1 MSVRRFM
8 HVLFVIFILGSQ
20 AAGFAMAGT
29 TGSFPPRPEGNVVK
43 QKRVASLT
51 AGANEI
57 TITGY
62 FMNQAGQGLSAA
74 NLANALVGQGVQ
86 ISNIQ
91 SNCAD
96 RAAGTFS
103 VSGDVGIGLS
113 SGIILSSGSIDNVV
127 GPNTEP
133 GATVVNSKP
142 GNPDL
147 DALIPGYTTYDACTL
162 EFDFT
167 TQSSTV
173 SFQYVFASEEYN
185 EYVNS
190 SYNDVFGFFIDGVNC
205 ATINSSNISIN
216 NINGGFNDIY
226 YVNNETAAYN
236 TEMDGMTRTLTCSKA
251 IQPGQT
257 HHLKL
262 AIADA
267 GDDVLDSNVFIGLQ
281 SITSAPYGVSLSP
294 NAVTKGSSVGTVA
307 SYELD
312 IKNLGSNNDTFS
324 LTLSAS
330 PWPAVFASTGTTS
343 MTVGPLSPLAATKV
357 AVNVSVPVSPA
368 ATSSTATV
376 TATSAGDAT
385 KSSSSTLTTVLSPV
399 NVSIPQVVLNA
410 CPTVKA
416 YVIVTDQSG
425 APITGLTAGNFT
437 VKEDGITRTPISV
450 STVGGASSAISAA
463 MTLDYSG
470 SMSGTPITDLETAAN
485 SFINNL
491 GAYDAMEIIK
501 FSTDVETVQTFTTD
515 KSLLAAAVNASWSSA
530 GGTTAFY
537 DSVYVALTDTSA
549 RPGRKAVIAMT
560 DGVDNASSHTISQVI
575 TYATALGIPVYTIG
589 LGAADSAILAQLA
602 TATGGKYYN
611 APTTSDLQSIYAQ
624 IASTLQNQYEV
635 TFPSSLTDGS
645 THALQI
651 SVTNAAGTGS
661 ATKQFISCSSSTG
674 IIAGN
679 VVNATNNQGMAGV
692 SVTLAGPVTRNATTD
707 GSGNFTFS
715 GLQAGSYSLTTAING
730 FISDTRLVT
739 VTAGNTTTVVVSLS
753 PVLTSSEYRVVL
765 SWGSAPTDL
774 DLYAFV
780 PTGSGC
786 YTVSWT
792 DMGSETAPP
801 YTFLDVDD
809 TSSYGPETIT
819 IKQQM
824 NGTYQ
829 FWVDNFSE
837 APDITTSAAEV
848 RLYNGANLVRTFSVP
863 PMPEGNL
870 GWHVFDLVPTTGQ
883 LVEVNTLEPVVA
895 GSCTNPPQQAVDLPT
910 ALDTPGLAWTTGGS
924 ANWGGTN
931 LGAHDGVDVA
941 KSGTITHSQ
950 TSWLQTT
957 VTGPGTLSFW
967 WKVSSEG
974 SYDYLTFYLDG
985 AAHASVPAISGEVGW
1000 TQVTGI
1006 SIPSGSHALKW
1017 EYAKDSSAS
1026 SGFDTAW
1033 VDQVVFSG
1041 ACDTTPNQFTFTDQ
1055 TGVTPGQQ
1063 VTSNSITLAGITCGA
1078 AISITGGTYSVN
1090 GGAYTSASGTVNN
1103 GDTVSVRLAAS
1114 GSYGVTTSAILTIGG
1129 VSDTFSA
1136 TTLTTYNLTV
1146 TPAGTGS
1153 GSVNSS
1159 PAGIACTTGSS
1170 ANCSAAFAGGSLVS
1184 LLPSAAGNSTFS
1196 GWSGACT
1203 GAAGCSVTMNSPK
1216 SVTATFTANPATV
1229 RIDGDLNR
1237 FYSIDA
1243 ALDAVNTAGK
1253 SLLARNIV
1261 FPENVIMTT
1270 PYDIRLRG
1278 GYTDDSF
1285 TVTDPANST
1294 IIDGSLKIRGGK
1306 LRIERVKV
1314 R

>member
-1 MSVRRFM
+1 MTLRKSM
-8 HVLFVIFILGSQ
+8 FILFACFILASHLTTFAF
-20 AAGFAMAGT
+20 AAAT
-29 TGSFPPRPEGNVVK
+29 TSFPPRPQGNTINP
-43 QKRVASLT
+43 KRAYSLT
-51 AGANEI
+51 AGTNDI
-57 TITGY
+57 SITGY

-127 GPNTEP
+127 GPNDAPDT
-133 GATVVNSKP
+133 TVTNSMP
-142 GNPDL
+142 GNSDL

-216 NINGGFNDIY
+216 NINAGFNDGY
-226 YVNNETAAYN
+226 YVNNETGAYN

-262 AIADA
+262 SIADA
-267 GDDVLDSNVFIGLQ
+267 GDDVLDSNVLIGLQ
-281 SITSAPYGVSLSP
+281 SMTSAPYGVSLSP
-294 NAVTKGSSVGTVA
+294 NALTKGSSVGTVA
-307 SYELD
+307 AYELD

-330 PWPAVFASTGTTS
+330 PWPAVFSSTGTTS
-343 MTVGPLSPLAATKV
+343 MSVGPLSPLSSTKI
-357 AVNVSVPVSPA
+357 AVNVSVPLSPTA
-368 ATSSTATV
+368 SSSTATV
-376 TATSAGDAT
+376 TATSSGDAT
-385 KSSSSTLTTVLSPV
+385 KSSSATLTTVLSPV

-416 YVIVTDQSG
+416 YVIVNDQSG
-425 APITGLTAGNFT
+425 APITGLTSSNFT
-437 VKEDGITRTPISV
+437 VKEDGIARTPISV
-450 STVGGASSAISAA
+450 STVGGISSAISAA

-485 SFINNL
+485 GFINNL

-501 FSTDVETVQTFTTD
+501 FSTDVETVQPFTTD
-515 KSLLAAAVNASWSSA
+515 KTLLADAVNASWSSA

-549 RPGRKAVIAMT
+549 RSGRKAVIAMT

-589 LGAADSAILAQLA
+589 LGSADSAILAQLA

-611 APTTSDLQSIYAQ
+611 APTASDLQSIYAQ

-635 TFPSSLTDGS
+635 TFPSGLTDGA
-645 THALQI
+645 THSLQI
-651 SVTNAAGTGS
+651 SAMNATGTGS
-661 ATKQFISCSSSTG
+661 ATKQFISCSTTSGS
-674 IIAGN
+674 IAGN
-679 VVNATNNQGMAGV
+679 VVNATNNQGMGGV
-692 SVTLAGPVTRNATTD
+692 SVTLAGPVNRNATTD
-707 GSGNFTFS
+707 SSGNFTFS
-715 GLQAGSYSLTTAING
+715 GLQAGNYSLTTSING

-739 VTAGNTTTVVVSLS
+739 VTVGNTTTVVVSLS

-780 PTGSGC
+780 PTGTGC

-792 DMGSETAPP
+792 DMGAETAPP

-809 TSSYGPETIT
+809 VSSYGPETIT

-837 APDITTSAAEV
+837 TPDITTSAAEV
-848 RLYNGANLVRTFSVP
+848 RLYNGANLVRTFSIP
-863 PMPEGNL
+863 TMPTGNL

-883 LVEVNTLEPVVA
+883 LTEVNSLEPVVA
-895 GSCTNPPQQAVDLPT
+895 GSCTNPPQQTVDLPV
-910 ALDTPGLAWTTGGS
+910 ALDTPSLAWTTGGN
-924 ANWGGTN
+924 ANWLGTN
-931 LGAHDGVDVA
+931 SVSHDGVDGA
-941 KSGTITHSQ
+941 KSGTIADSQ
-950 TSWLQTT
+950 SSWLQTT
-957 VTGPGTLSFW
+957 GNKFS
-967 WKVSSEG
+967 VS
-974 SYDYLTFYLDG
+974 
-985 AAHASVPAISGEVGW
+985 
-1000 TQVTGI
+1000 
-1006 SIPSGSHALKW
+1006 
-1017 EYAKDSSAS
+1017 
-1026 SGFDTAW
+1026 
-1033 VDQVVFSG
+1033 
-1041 ACDTTPNQFTFTDQ
+1041 
-1055 TGVTPGQQ
+1055 
-1063 VTSNSITLAGITCGA
+1063 
-1078 AISITGGTYSVN
+1078 
-1090 GGAYTSASGTVNN
+1090 
-1103 GDTVSVRLAAS
+1103 R
-1114 GSYGVTTSAILTIGG
+1114 
-1129 VSDTFSA
+1129 
-1136 TTLTTYNLTV
+1136 
-1146 TPAGTGS
+1146 
-1153 GSVNSS
+1153 
-1159 PAGIACTTGSS
+1159 
-1170 ANCSAAFAGGSLVS
+1170 
-1184 LLPSAAGNSTFS
+1184 
-1196 GWSGACT
+1196 
-1203 GAAGCSVTMNSPK
+1203 
-1216 SVTATFTANPATV
+1216 
-1229 RIDGDLNR
+1229 RR
-1237 FYSIDA
+1237 
-1243 ALDAVNTAGK
+1243 
-1253 SLLARNIV
+1253 
-1261 FPENVIMTT
+1261 
-1270 PYDIRLRG
+1270 
-1278 GYTDDSF
+1278 
-1285 TVTDPANST
+1285 
-1294 IIDGSLKIRGGK
+1294 
-1306 LRIERVKV
+1306 
-1314 R
+1314 

>member
-1 MSVRRFM
+1 MPISIHRF
-8 HVLFVIFILGSQ
+8 VLVTFILIWQGGGVMLRRSMFILFMSFILVSQ
-20 AAGFAMAGT
+20 LESFANAAATA
-29 TGSFPPRPEGNVVK
+29 SFPPRPQGNVVK
-43 QKRVASLT
+43 PKRASL
-51 AGANEI
+51 I
-57 TITGY
+57 TGTNDISITGY

-103 VSGDVGIGLS
+103 VTGDVGIGLS

-127 GPNTEP
+127 GPNADS
-133 GATVVNSKP
+133 GATVVNSML
-142 GNPDL
+142 GNSDL

-205 ATINSSNISIN
+205 AAINSSNISIN
-216 NINGGFNDIY
+216 NINAGFNDGY
-226 YVNNETAAYN
+226 YVDNETGVYN

-251 IQPGQT
+251 IQPGQS

-281 SITSAPYGVSLSP
+281 SMTSAPYGVSLSP
-294 NAVTKGSSVGTVA
+294 NGLTKGSSVGTVA

-330 PWPAVFASTGTTS
+330 PWPAVFSSTGTTS
-343 MTVGPLSPLAATKV
+343 MNVGPLSPLASTKV

-368 ATSSTATV
+368 TTSSTATV
-376 TATSAGDAT
+376 TATSAGDPT
-385 KSSSSTLTTVLSPV
+385 KSSSSTLTTTLSPV
-399 NVSIPQVVLNA
+399 NVSIPQLVLDA
-410 CPTVKA
+410 CPTGKA
-416 YVIVTDQSG
+416 YVIVNDQSG
-425 APITGLTAGNFT
+425 APITGLTSGNFT
-437 VKEDGITRTPISV
+437 VREDGITRSPISV

-491 GAYDAMEIIK
+491 GVYDAMEIIK
-501 FSTDVETVQTFTTD
+501 FSTDVETVQSFTTN
-515 KSLLAAAVNASWSSA
+515 KTLLADAVNTSWSSA
-530 GGTTAFY
+530 GGVTAFY

-549 RPGRKAVIAMT
+549 RSGRKAVIAMT
-560 DGVDNASSHTISQVI
+560 DGLDNASSHTISQVI

-589 LGAADSAILAQLA
+589 LGSADSAILAQLA
-602 TATGGKYYN
+602 TATGGQYYN
-611 APTTSDLQSIYAQ
+611 APTATDLQSIYAQ

-635 TFPSSLTDGS
+635 TFPSGLTDGS
-645 THALQI
+645 THSLQI
-651 SVTNAAGTGS
+651 SVTNATGTGS
-661 ATKQFISCSSSTG
+661 ASKQFISCSSSTG

-679 VVNATNNQGMAGV
+679 VVNATNNQGMGGV
-692 SVTLAGPVTRNATTD
+692 SVTLAGPVNRSATTD

-715 GLQAGSYSLTTAING
+715 GLQAGNYSLTTSING

-739 VTAGNTTTVVVSLS
+739 VTVGNTTTVVVSLS
-753 PVLTSSEYRVVL
+753 PVLSSSEYRVVL

-780 PTGSGC
+780 PTGTGC
-786 YTVSWT
+786 YKVYYG
-792 DMGSETAPP
+792 DMGSETASP

-809 TSSYGPETIT
+809 VSSYGPETIT
-819 IKQQM
+819 IKQQI

-837 APDITTSAAEV
+837 TPDITTSAAEV
-848 RLYNGANLVRTFSVP
+848 RLYNGANLVRTFSIP
-863 PMPEGNL
+863 LMPTGNL

-883 LVEVNTLEPVVA
+883 LIEVNSLEPVVA
-895 GSCTNPPQQAVDLPT
+895 GSCTNPPQ
-910 ALDTPGLAWTTGGS
+910 
-924 ANWGGTN
+924 
-931 LGAHDGVDVA
+931 
-941 KSGTITHSQ
+941 
-950 TSWLQTT
+950 
-957 VTGPGTLSFW
+957 
-967 WKVSSEG
+967 
-974 SYDYLTFYLDG
+974 
-985 AAHASVPAISGEVGW
+985 
-1000 TQVTGI
+1000 
-1006 SIPSGSHALKW
+1006 
-1017 EYAKDSSAS
+1017 
-1026 SGFDTAW
+1026 
-1033 VDQVVFSG
+1033 
-1041 ACDTTPNQFTFTDQ
+1041 
-1055 TGVTPGQQ
+1055 
-1063 VTSNSITLAGITCGA
+1063 TSN
-1078 AISITGGTYSVN
+1078 
-1090 GGAYTSASGTVNN
+1090 
-1103 GDTVSVRLAAS
+1103 
-1114 GSYGVTTSAILTIGG
+1114 
-1129 VSDTFSA
+1129 
-1136 TTLTTYNLTV
+1136 NLTV
-1146 TPAGTGS
+1146 TLSGNGS

-1170 ANCSAAFAGGSLVS
+1170 ANCSFAFAGASLVS
-1184 LLPSAAGNSTFS
+1184 LLPSASSNSTFS
-1196 GWSGACT
+1196 GWSGSCT
-1203 GAAGCSVTMNSPK
+1203 GTAGCSVTMNSPM
-1216 SVTATFTANPATV
+1216 SVTATFTVKPATV
-1229 RIDGDLNR
+1229 KIEGDLTPY
-1237 FYSIDA
+1237 YSIFTV
-1243 ALDAVNTAGK
+1243 LNTISTAGK
-1253 SLLARNIV
+1253 SVRARNMV
-1261 FPENVIMTT
+1261 FTENVLMTT
-1270 PYDIRLRG
+1270 PYDIRLKG

-1285 TVTDPANST
+1285 ITTDPTNST
-1294 IIDGSLKIRGGK
+1294 IIDGSLKIRNGK